1 MTKDKI
7 KVSSIID
14 REELINKAF
23 ELSKTP
29 DEFKELRLI
38 IEDTDELTCD
48 VTQIED
54 EEERKISNEALA
66 MLALDTLLHKYN
78 QTKVAMRIDAEDTR
92 KKEEKEEAKRA
103 FEKLKK
109 ILGEDN
115 PLVSTLGE
123 IFNSEEE

>member
-92 KKEEKEEAKRA
+92 KK
-103 FEKLKK
+103 
-109 ILGEDN
+109 
-115 PLVSTLGE
+115 
-123 IFNSEEE
+123 